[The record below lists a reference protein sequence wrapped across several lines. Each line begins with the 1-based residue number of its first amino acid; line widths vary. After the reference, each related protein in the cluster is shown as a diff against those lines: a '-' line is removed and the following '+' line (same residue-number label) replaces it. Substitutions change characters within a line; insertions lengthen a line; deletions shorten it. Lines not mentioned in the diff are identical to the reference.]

1 MNKEEIADLASALV
15 GEYYAPA
22 SERDYVDDDFRYM
35 YSVPPAAL
43 VPSSLSGWAVYDPG
57 NGAGWVYGSGNA
69 GDAFP
74 QFRLVLTSRDYTDC
88 ASGVFTDAAALLP
101 ISNGFSPRMPG
112 FAVSAVSLEVLGD
125 DTDDARG
132 RLERPLP

>member
-1 MNKEEIADLASALV
+1 MNKEEIAALASALV

-88 ASGVFTDAAALLP
+88 ASGVFTDAAALASDIERVLSSYAGASPYLP
-101 ISNGFSPRMPG
+101 CPSKF
-112 FAVSAVSLEVLGD
+112 
-125 DTDDARG
+125 
-132 RLERPLP
+132 